1 MLRSILL
8 ILFLCLLAFSPY
20 HALMRDKLHA
30 DDASYLAHGFTLGLD
45 HNLQYQNSV
54 AEWKTYNQKAAAH
67 PIGPGLLAAPF
78 ISIFAMIDKMNHDEV
93 LNNHTQFQYSW
104 SFFGFVFASV
114 FFFIAGLFCYRSAL
128 RCLSFSLSSK
138 HLLFVVSSFGILF
151 YVLFRPVMGHSF
163 EFFTIALCFWAS
175 CKSYRAVT
183 EETQLS
189 LKYLLICALAAIMT
203 LQIRP
208 SDINVLLLPLIV
220 CGFLWVKRT
229 EPLPPRQVTLL
240 SQSVI
245 CYLLSLI
252 ICFLPFVPINEQLYG
267 MIYPSSSAM
276 YGPST
281 NPVPGIANGADFLQT
296 LIMLITRLPQL
307 LVICFSSEF
316 GLAFSSAI
324 LFFGSLFLLYFLLTD
339 IQKKTKLVLINVLM
353 VGAYIGLPITI
364 TLFWQSLGDAY
375 GHRFLYC
382 LLPLALLGY
391 AYWHETL
398 ISKFKSFVNY
408 PALAKSL
415 QIVILVL
422 CGYGV
427 LSHTLFGVSSDLMY
441 QPEVPNSF
449 GRPGGSAVGYNL
461 AVVKA
466 APKPSTWM
474 NLSATRTPGFFL
486 VGLCDLWHIDLRSYP
501 LPAALSAKLDQF
513 YCCYEHPPLRV
524 YLQALLA
531 IIFFVSGCAWLLKR
545 QPDSEILRS

>member
-8 ILFLCLLAFSPY
+8 ILFVCLLAFSPY
-20 HALMRDKLHA
+20 HALMKDKLYA

-45 HNLQYQNSV
+45 HNLQYKDSV
-54 AEWKTYNQKAAAH
+54 AEWKTHNQKAAAH

-78 ISIFAMIDKMNHDEV
+78 ISAFAVIDKLNHDV
-93 LNNHTQFQYSW
+93 VINHHTQFQYSW
-104 SFFGFVFASV
+104 SFFGFVFSSI
-114 FFFIAGLFCYRSAL
+114 FFFMAGLFCYRGAL
-128 RCLSFSLSSK
+128 HCMSFPLSNK
-138 HLLFVVSSFGILF
+138 HLLFVASSFGILF

-163 EFFTIALCFWAS
+163 EFFTLGLCFFAS

-183 EETQLS
+183 EQTRLP
-189 LKYLLICALAAIMT
+189 LKYLLFCAAAVILT

-220 CGFLWVKRT
+220 CGFLLVKRT
-229 EPLPPRQVTLL
+229 EPLTARQITLL
-240 SQSVI
+240 SQSAI
-245 CYLLSLI
+245 CYLLALI
-252 ICFLPFVPINEQLYG
+252 VCFLPFALLNEQLYG

-281 NPVPGIANGADFLQT
+281 NPVPGISNGSDFLQT
-296 LIMLITRLPQL
+296 LFTLIARLPQL

-324 LFFGSLFLLYFLLTD
+324 LFFGSLFLLYFLLID
-339 IQKKTKLVLINVLM
+339 IQKKTKLVLVTLLM
-353 VGAYIGLPITI
+353 MGAYIGLPVTI

-382 LLPLALLGY
+382 LLPIALLGY
-391 AYWHETL
+391 SYWHQRVTTQ
-398 ISKFKSFVNY
+398 FTSFASY
-408 PALAKSL
+408 PFLVKSL
-415 QIVILVL
+415 QVGILVL
-422 CGYGV
+422 CGYGL
-427 LSHTLFGVSSDLMY
+427 LSNTLFGVNPDLMY
-441 QPEVPNSF
+441 KPEVTNSF
-449 GRPGGSAVGYNL
+449 GRPGGSAIGYNL

-466 APKPSTWM
+466 APKPSTWL

-486 VGLCDLWHIDLRSYP
+486 VGICDLWHIDLRSYS
-501 LPAALSAKLDQF
+501 LPEALSAKLEQF

-531 IIFFVSGCAWLLKR
+531 MLFFVSGCSWLLRYKSDSKR
-545 QPDSEILRS
+545 MRF